1 MQGIKRLEQ
10 LWPYLIDKYLEWVD
24 EQRVLLLPRSRS
36 LTREEK
42 ARFREY
48 FEDRILSLVH
58 IATIDKIDN
67 PRFYEELIQSGVPIP
82 LDLNQAIGLA
92 LVDCILIHKQL
103 WAYPESAISTIFHE
117 LVHIIQIDILG
128 VRKHIDLYAN
138 SLMQNNLQYHS
149 VFFEEQAYR
158 LSAKFERRE
167 PPFSVRDAVS
177 QELKQ
182 EKMI

>member
-10 LWPYLIDKYLEWVD
+10 LRPYLIDKYLEWVD

-103 WAYPESAISTIFHE
+103 
-117 LVHIIQIDILG
+117 
-128 VRKHIDLYAN
+128 
-138 SLMQNNLQYHS
+138 
-149 VFFEEQAYR
+149 
-158 LSAKFERRE
+158 
-167 PPFSVRDAVS
+167 
-177 QELKQ
+177 
-182 EKMI
+182 